1 MPFSFSL
8 GTPPHFLFKL
18 SCSVLE
24 IGFVEV
30 CGFEFEGFKQRRI
43 LKILRQTVDFSGS
56 KALIAQICDEVFS
69 VQCQI
74 EDDDWTMRRR
84 MGKI

>member
-1 MPFSFSL
+1 MPFFISGRNATSLRSFL
-8 GTPPHFLFKL
+8 LKL
-18 SCSVLE
+18 SFSVLE

-56 KALIAQICDEVFS
+56 KALIAQICDELFS
-69 VQCQI
+69 V
-74 EDDDWTMRRR
+74 
-84 MGKI
+84 